1 MKTNSV
7 AIKGKDSCCG
17 CGNCAISCPK
27 NAVRMDLDRE
37 GFEYPTVDEKLCINC
52 GKCTVAARWQFFM
65 LKISC
70 FHAMQDSIILIKST

>member
-17 CGNCAISCPK
+17 CGNCAISCPM

-52 GKCTVAARWQFFM
+52 GK
-65 LKISC
+65 
-70 FHAMQDSIILIKST
+70 